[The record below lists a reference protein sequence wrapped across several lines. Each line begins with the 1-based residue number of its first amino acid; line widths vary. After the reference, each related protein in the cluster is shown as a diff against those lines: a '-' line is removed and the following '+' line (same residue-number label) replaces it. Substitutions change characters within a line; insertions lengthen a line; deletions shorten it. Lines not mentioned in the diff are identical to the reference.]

1 MEPSHFDARQQ
12 GARIGG
18 EADCGAMGRKS
29 AGILPFRR
37 RAETIEVLLVHPGG
51 PFWKN
56 RDDGAWSIA
65 KGEYD
70 SSEQAETAA
79 RREFTEETGW
89 VLPDQLTPLGEVRQA
104 SGKMVT
110 AFAVETEF
118 DVPTLRSNVF
128 KMEWPPRSGRTQSFP
143 EIDRA
148 KWFDLREARG
158 KLVPGQRSLVDRLI
172 QIL

>member
-1 MEPSHFDARQQ
+1 M
-12 GARIGG
+12 
-18 EADCGAMGRKS
+18 
-29 AGILPFRR
+29 
-37 RAETIEVLLVHPGG
+37 
-51 PFWKN
+51 
-56 RDDGAWSIA
+56 
-65 KGEYD
+65 
-70 SSEQAETAA
+70 
-79 RREFTEETGW
+79 
-89 VLPDQLTPLGEVRQA
+89 LPDQLTPLGEVRQA